1 VHLKTNIYLETKKL
15 FEYDDQQQQAQ
26 TPNSEGF
33 QVDQE
38 VTYWEKSFGVTSWKG
53 PVRIIQVRPHKVQ
66 VDLGKG
72 KTRWLVNQRV
82 APSNGILQKGE
93 VAMAP
98 TSDPQLIKLIR
109 HRALQ
114 HQAGLQL
121 IKDLKEQAQPSNCN
135 LISAI
140 STEDAATQDHIRGL
154 AQRIFNSPLPPSEV
168 LTPQELLTWSKYPV
182 SEINDWLFGHPL
194 LQPEWRPHLCEFD
207 EDIGRT
213 PPPGPAPAPVV
224 PAPLFVAAPQPVEAP
239 TPTSTPGSSQ
249 RTKSFLRSFRSFSSK
264 TKKQICNRVKATLDG
279 NNNSVA
285 SGGTSTFYR
294 DLDPVEFELAF

>member
-1 VHLKTNIYLETKKL
+1 
-15 FEYDDQQQQAQ
+15 
-26 TPNSEGF
+26 
-33 QVDQE
+33 
-38 VTYWEKSFGVTSWKG
+38 
-53 PVRIIQVRPHKVQ
+53 
-66 VDLGKG
+66 
-72 KTRWLVNQRV
+72 
-82 APSNGILQKGE
+82 
-93 VAMAP
+93 
-98 TSDPQLIKLIR
+98 
-109 HRALQ
+109 
-114 HQAGLQL
+114 
-121 IKDLKEQAQPSNCN
+121 
-135 LISAI
+135 
-140 STEDAATQDHIRGL
+140 
-154 AQRIFNSPLPPSEV
+154 V